1 MDSLRHAP
9 RLTPEDVLKVLP
21 GMFWDH
27 DCVMLPGLG
36 GFVCNPR
43 SAWYDETKRQIVP
56 PSRDVLFNPRL
67 TTNDGVVANELM
79 AKHGLAYGEAL
90 KAVES
95 LVDHVLAG
103 LDKGETVEM
112 PGLGKLYREEDQ
124 QLRFM
129 ADVEFE
135 QMLQSFGHAS
145 IPLAAREAVR
155 VDVAPKAA
163 SVPMAAH
170 EKVEL
175 LAAQTAS
182 TGDTPVI
189 PFRVKLGRAAAAV
202 AIPLTLAGAYLLAE
216 PAGTETLLGSNP
228 LWNASPVTATYAPT
242 DRHAALDALEM
253 VDEGF
258 GETVSEFVA
267 RTQWEGLLE
276 YDLVAGRPAAG
287 GVRVWVPVAPEPA
300 PEPAPEVTPES
311 PPETLP
317 TPVVE
322 PVADEPTTVEVEAP
336 VVAPEPQPKPVVK
349 AAVAEINFLIVG
361 GAFGVPTNAE
371 KLADSMKAEGFETS
385 LHFQSHNQ
393 LTIVAMGGYATEEAA
408 RVALEEARAK
418 GHQKAWLKRL

>member
-43 SAWYDETKRQIVP
+43 SAWYDEAKRQIVP

-79 AKHGLAYGEAL
+79 AKHGLPYGEAL

-163 SVPMAAH
+163 PVPMAALKN
-170 EKVEL
+170 EEPR
-175 LAAQTAS
+175 ATQSAS

-216 PAGTETLLGSNP
+216 PAGTDTLLGSNP
-228 LWNASPVTATYAPT
+228 LWNAAPVTATYVPI
-242 DRHAALDALEM
+242 DRHASLE
-253 VDEGF
+253 VWETDDEVL

-276 YDLVAGRPAAG
+276 YDLSAGRPAAG
-287 GVRVWVPVAPEPA
+287 GVRVWVPAAPETA
-300 PEPAPEVTPES
+300 PETRSTPAE
-311 PPETLP
+311 
-317 TPVVE
+317 E
-322 PVADEPTTVEVEAP
+322 PAVDEPTTPAVTAP
-336 VVAPEPQPKPVVK
+336 AVAPEPQPKPEVK
-349 AAVAEINFLIVG
+349 PAAVEVNFLIVG

-371 KLADSMKAEGFETS
+371 KLAESMKAEGFETS

-408 RVALEEARAK
+408 RIALEEARAK

>member
-9 RLTPEDVLKVLP
+9 RLAPKDVLKVLP
-21 GMFWDH
+21 SMFWDH

-43 SAWYDETKRQIVP
+43 SAWYDEAKRQIVP

-79 AKHGLAYGEAL
+79 AKHGLSYGEAL

-95 LVDHVLAG
+95 LVDHILEG
-103 LDKGETVEM
+103 LDKGQTVEM
-112 PGLGKLYREEDQ
+112 PGLGKLYREDDQ

-135 QMLQSFGHAS
+135 KMLQSFGHAS
-145 IPLAAREAVR
+145 IPLVAREAVD
-155 VDVAPKAA
+155 VDFVPKTA
-163 SVPMAAH
+163 SVPVVVQ
-170 EKVEL
+170 EEPKVK
-175 LAAQTAS
+175 QTAP

-216 PAGTETLLGSNP
+216 PAGTDTLLGSNP
-228 LWNASPVTATYAPT
+228 LWNAAPVTATYVPT
-242 DRHAALDALEM
+242 DRHASLEAWETD
-253 VDEGF
+253 DEVL

-276 YDLVAGRPAAG
+276 YDLAAGRPAAG
-287 GVRVWVPVAPEPA
+287 GVRVWVPAAPETA
-300 PEPAPEVTPES
+300 PETRSTPAE
-311 PPETLP
+311 
-317 TPVVE
+317 E
-322 PVADEPTTVEVEAP
+322 PAVDEPTTPAVTAP
-336 VVAPEPQPKPVVK
+336 AVAPEPQPKPEVK
-349 AAVAEINFLIVG
+349 PAAVEVNFLIVG

-371 KLADSMKAEGFETS
+371 KLAESMKAEGFETS

-408 RVALEEARAK
+408 RIALEEARAK

>member
-43 SAWYDETKRQIVP
+43 SAWYDEAKRQIVP

-103 LDKGETVEM
+103 LDKGQTVEI

-163 SVPMAAH
+163 PVPMAALKN
-170 EKVEL
+170 EEPR
-175 LAAQTAS
+175 AAQSAS

-228 LWNASPVTATYAPT
+228 LWNAAPVTATYAPT
-242 DRHAALDALEM
+242 DRHAALDAWKS
-253 VDEGF
+253 VDEAS

-287 GVRVWVPVAPEPA
+287 GVRVWVPAAPEPA
-300 PEPAPEVTPES
+300 PEPASQPTREVTSES

-322 PVADEPTTVEVEAP
+322 PVVDEPTTPVVKP
-336 VVAPEPQPKPVVK
+336 VVAEV
-349 AAVAEINFLIVG
+349 NFLIVG

-371 KLADSMKAEGFETS
+371 KLAQSMKAEGFETS

-408 RVALEEARAK
+408 RIALEEARTK
-418 GHQKAWLKRL
+418 GHPKAWLKRL

>member
-9 RLTPEDVLKVLP
+9 RLIPEDVLKVLP

-43 SAWYDETKRQIVP
+43 SAWYDEAKRQIVP

-163 SVPMAAH
+163 PVPMAALKN
-170 EKVEL
+170 EEP
-175 LAAQTAS
+175 LAAQSAS

-228 LWNASPVTATYAPT
+228 LWNAAPVTATYAPT
-242 DRHAALDALEM
+242 DRHAALGAWEM
-253 VDEGF
+253 VDEAS

-287 GVRVWVPVAPEPA
+287 GVRVWVPAAPEPA
-300 PEPAPEVTPES
+300 PEPASEPTREVTLES
-311 PPETLP
+311 APETLP
-317 TPVVE
+317 TPVAE
-322 PVADEPTTVEVEAP
+322 PVVDEPTTSVVKP
-336 VVAPEPQPKPVVK
+336 VVAEVH
-349 AAVAEINFLIVG
+349 FLIVG
-361 GAFGVPTNAE
+361 GAFGVPANAE
-371 KLADSMKAEGFETS
+371 KLAQSMKAEGFETS

-408 RVALEEARAK
+408 RDALEEARAK
-418 GHQKAWLKRL
+418 GHPKAWLKRL

>member
-9 RLTPEDVLKVLP
+9 RLAPKDVLKVLP
-21 GMFWDH
+21 SMFWDH

-43 SAWYDETKRQIVP
+43 SAWYDEAKRQIVP

-79 AKHGLAYGEAL
+79 AKHGLSYGEAL
-90 KAVES
+90 KTVES
-95 LVDHVLAG
+95 LVDHILEG
-103 LDKGETVEM
+103 LDKGQTVEM
-112 PGLGKLYREEDQ
+112 PGLGKLYREDDQ

-135 QMLQSFGHAS
+135 KMLQSFGHAS
-145 IPLAAREAVR
+145 IPLVAREAVD
-155 VDVAPKAA
+155 VDFAPKTA
-163 SVPMAAH
+163 SVPVVVQ
-170 EKVEL
+170 EEPKVK
-175 LAAQTAS
+175 QTAP

-216 PAGTETLLGSNP
+216 PAGTDTLLGSNP
-228 LWNASPVTATYAPT
+228 LWNAAPVTATYVPI
-242 DRHAALDALEM
+242 DRHASLE
-253 VDEGF
+253 VWETDDEVL

-276 YDLVAGRPAAG
+276 YDLAAGRPAAG
-287 GVRVWVPVAPEPA
+287 GVRVWVPAAPETA
-300 PEPAPEVTPES
+300 PETR
-311 PPETLP
+311 P

-322 PVADEPTTVEVEAP
+322 PAVDEPTTPAVTAP
-336 VVAPEPQPKPVVK
+336 AVAPEPQPKPEVK
-349 AAVAEINFLIVG
+349 LAAVEVNFLIVG

-371 KLADSMKAEGFETS
+371 KLAESMKAEGFETS

-408 RVALEEARAK
+408 RIALEEARTK

>member
-43 SAWYDETKRQIVP
+43 SAWYDEAKRQIVP

-95 LVDHVLAG
+95 VVDHVLAG

-163 SVPMAAH
+163 PVPMAAR
-170 EKVEL
+170 ENEEPR
-175 LAAQTAS
+175 AAQSAS
-182 TGDTPVI
+182 TGYAPVI

-228 LWNASPVTATYAPT
+228 LWNAAPVTATYAPT
-242 DRHAALDALEM
+242 DRHAALDAWEM
-253 VDEGF
+253 VDEAS

-300 PEPAPEVTPES
+300 PESASEPTREVTSES

-322 PVADEPTTVEVEAP
+322 PVVDEPTTSVVKP
-336 VVAPEPQPKPVVK
+336 VVAEVH
-349 AAVAEINFLIVG
+349 FLIVG
-361 GAFGVPTNAE
+361 GAFGVPANAE
-371 KLADSMKAEGFETS
+371 KLAQSMKAEGFETS

-408 RVALEEARAK
+408 RDALEEARAK

>member
-43 SAWYDETKRQIVP
+43 SAWYDEAKRQIVP

-155 VDVAPKAA
+155 VDVAPKVA
-163 SVPMAAH
+163 SVPMAAR
-170 EKVEL
+170 ENEEPR
-175 LAAQTAS
+175 AAQSAS

-228 LWNASPVTATYAPT
+228 LWNAAPVTATYAPT
-242 DRHAALDALEM
+242 DRHAALDAWKT
-253 VDEGF
+253 VDEGL

-287 GVRVWVPVAPEPA
+287 GVRVWVPAAPEPA
-300 PEPAPEVTPES
+300 PESASEPTREVMSESAPEA
-311 PPETLP
+311 LP

-322 PVADEPTTVEVEAP
+322 PVVDEPTTPVVKP
-336 VVAPEPQPKPVVK
+336 VVAEVH
-349 AAVAEINFLIVG
+349 FLIVG

-371 KLADSMKAEGFETS
+371 KLAQSMKAEGFETS

-408 RVALEEARAK
+408 RVALEEARTK
-418 GHQKAWLKRL
+418 GHPKAWLKRL

>member
-9 RLTPEDVLKVLP
+9 RLAPKDVLKVLP
-21 GMFWDH
+21 SMFWDH

-43 SAWYDETKRQIVP
+43 SAWYDEAKRQIVP
-56 PSRDVLFNPRL
+56 PSRDVLFNSRL

-79 AKHGLAYGEAL
+79 AKHGLSYGEAL
-90 KAVES
+90 KTVES
-95 LVDHVLAG
+95 LVDHILEG
-103 LDKGETVEM
+103 LDKGQTVEM
-112 PGLGKLYREEDQ
+112 PGLGKLYREDDQ

-135 QMLQSFGHAS
+135 KMLQSFGHAS
-145 IPLAAREAVR
+145 IPLVAREAVD
-155 VDVAPKAA
+155 VDFAPKTA
-163 SVPMAAH
+163 SVPMVVQ
-170 EKVEL
+170 EEPKVK
-175 LAAQTAS
+175 QTAP

-228 LWNASPVTATYAPT
+228 LWNAAPVTATYAPT
-242 DRHAALDALEM
+242 DRHAALDAWEM
-253 VDEGF
+253 VDEAS

-287 GVRVWVPVAPEPA
+287 GVRVWVPAAPEPA
-300 PEPAPEVTPES
+300 PEPASEPTREVTLES
-311 PPETLP
+311 APETLP
-317 TPVVE
+317 TPVAE
-322 PVADEPTTVEVEAP
+322 PVVDEPTTSVVKP
-336 VVAPEPQPKPVVK
+336 VVAEVH
-349 AAVAEINFLIVG
+349 FLIVG
-361 GAFGVPTNAE
+361 GAFGVPANAE
-371 KLADSMKAEGFETS
+371 KLAQSMKAEGFETS
-385 LHFQSHNQ
+385 LHFQSHNK

-408 RVALEEARAK
+408 RDALEEARAK
-418 GHQKAWLKRL
+418 GHPKAWLKRL

>member
-1 MDSLRHAP
+1 MDSLRHIP
-9 RLTPEDVLKVLP
+9 RLKPEDVLKVLP

-43 SAWYDETKRQIVP
+43 SARYDEAKRQIVP
-56 PSRDVLFNPRL
+56 PSRDALFNPRL

-79 AKHGLAYGEAL
+79 VKYGLSYKESL
-90 KAVES
+90 KAVQS
-95 LVDHVLAG
+95 LVDRVLEG
-103 LDKGETVEM
+103 LDKGETIEM

-145 IPLAAREAVR
+145 IPLSAREAVR
-155 VDVAPKAA
+155 VDVVPKA
-163 SVPMAAH
+163 SPVPMAVK
-170 EKVEL
+170 EKKEPIGR
-175 LAAQTAS
+175 QTIQ
-182 TGDTPVI
+182 TGNNLVI

-202 AIPLTLAGAYLLAE
+202 AIPLTLAGVYLLAE
-216 PAGTETLLGSNP
+216 PTGKEALLGSNP
-228 LWNASPVTATYAPT
+228 FWNAAPVAASYTPT
-242 DRHAALDALEM
+242 VRNASFEAWET
-253 VDEGF
+253 DENDVF

-287 GVRVWVPVAPEPA
+287 GVRVWVPSVPKSAREI
-300 PEPAPEVTPES
+300 TPES
-311 PPETLP
+311 
-317 TPVVE
+317 
-322 PVADEPTTVEVEAP
+322 
-336 VVAPEPQPKPVVK
+336 APEALPSHAVESVEEESTTRTVTTLIAVSHPQPKPAVK
-349 AAVAEINFLIVG
+349 PAVAEVNFLIVG

-371 KLADSMKAEGFETS
+371 RLAESMREEGFETS
-385 LHFQSHNQ
+385 LHFQSHNK

-408 RVALEEARAK
+408 RVALEEARLK
-418 GHQKAWLKRL
+418 GHLKAWLKRL